1 MKTKYLSIGLLL
13 ISIISATIAQGL
25 NVISIPWYFTD
36 VLEKSS
42 IFTLGY
48 SAITFIGLVWGI
60 YAGVIIDNYNR
71 KKILLYINISS
82 SLLFA
87 FLGFYLLLIDS
98 NSIIMPLIGFGAC
111 SFYYIVFFPN
121 LYAIIK
127 EFTNQKDYIKI
138 NSIVELFIQSTNII
152 AATLCGILLSGSSKM
167 LNYFNL
173 VLFEFSEWSVEN
185 IFLVKFYNVLDNFWI
200 IIIY

>member
-82 SLLFA
+82 SLLF
-87 FLGFYLLLIDS
+87 
-98 NSIIMPLIGFGAC
+98 
-111 SFYYIVFFPN
+111 
-121 LYAIIK
+121 
-127 EFTNQKDYIKI
+127 I
-138 NSIVELFIQSTNII
+138 NIPE
-152 AATLCGILLSGSSKM
+152 
-167 LNYFNL
+167 
-173 VLFEFSEWSVEN
+173 
-185 IFLVKFYNVLDNFWI
+185 
-200 IIIY
+200 